1 MQFYKINEQCLQN
14 LQKIVGVLSEI
25 EVKGKNVSYLYMA
38 GLTLESTLE
47 QIGKDNQ
54 EEQKEEIPKENKEVL
69 VNGNM

>member
-14 LQKIVGVLSEI
+14 LQKIVGFLSEI
-25 EVKGKNVSYLYMA
+25 EVKGKSVTYLYMA

-54 EEQKEEIPKENKEVL
+54 EEQKEEIQKENKEVL